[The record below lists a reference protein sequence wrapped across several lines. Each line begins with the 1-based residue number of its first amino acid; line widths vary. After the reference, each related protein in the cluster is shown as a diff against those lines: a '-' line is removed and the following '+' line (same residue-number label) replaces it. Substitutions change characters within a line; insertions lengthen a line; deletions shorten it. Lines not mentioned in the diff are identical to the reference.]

1 MPTSEMTPDQQK
13 ARIGAIVEAVVD
25 LVVKQSG
32 GDGFVMSVAVANVAA
47 WLAEHAMK
55 AGGKAAL
62 EDWCLQVFSTT
73 LRAIEQSTGV
83 RLSVTT
89 DVLALTRAVQVER
102 EDTIKAVSE
111 IASIGRGVKD
121 TVIRAIQ
128 MRSA

>member
-1 MPTSEMTPDQQK
+1 MPTSEMTPDQQR

-62 EDWCLQVFSTT
+62 EDWFTQVFSTT
-73 LRAIEQSTGV
+73 IRAIEQSTGV

-89 DVLALTRAVQVER
+89 DVLALARAVQVER
-102 EDTIKAVSE
+102 EGAIQAVSE
-111 IASIGRGVKD
+111 IGSIGRGVKD